1 MIKKTT
7 QQETIN
13 RSYGNFSRKDS
24 VFLEDTIFSLK
35 FNVLSGRHCWFSCL
49 HCILAHLKNYNF
61 WCFSDFFNLLSAT
74 QTFEKMKICRR
85 FWKRKMWVFQIIRYS
100 YRYLAMIPVSVGDFF
115 HKICKLT
122 YYGKTT
128 LDLNSIGIFF
138 IKSRIILTIFILRGH
153 KCFKDKISWHNIH
166 WATSKELCR
175 NGVKIELQFTA
186 TISSSTKQ
194 CCTMV

>member
-13 RSYGNFSRKDS
+13 RSYGNFLRKDS

-35 FNVLSGRHCWFSCL
+35 FNILSGRHCWFSCL

-61 WCFSDFFNLLSAT
+61 WCFSDFFNLLSAI
-74 QTFEKMKICRR
+74 QPFQKM
-85 FWKRKMWVFQIIRYS
+85 RKMWVFQIIRYS
-100 YRYLAMIPVSVGDFF
+100 YRYLAMIPVSVDDFF

-128 LDLNSIGIFF
+128 TWFKLHRYIF
-138 IKSRIILTIFILRGH
+138 H
-153 KCFKDKISWHNIH
+153 KINNNYDYFHLKGS
-166 WATSKELCR
+166 
-175 NGVKIELQFTA
+175 
-186 TISSSTKQ
+186 
-194 CCTMV
+194 